1 MTFTEKLPDAASIGS
16 VTLSVKNLD
25 RSINFYQQVIGLT
38 AILISDGAAFMGVN
52 HDPFLILVE
61 KPNAAPTPPRA
72 TGLYH
77 VALLFPTR
85 TELARV
91 IRNVAVRQYPMEGYA
106 DHRVSEAFYLSDP
119 DGHGLELYR
128 DRPRSEWQMSGDQLN
143 MGNDPIDLAE
153 FFAQIESDRSPYTNA
168 PDGTRIGHMH
178 LKVGDAAQ
186 AVDFYTRVIGFTT
199 MQLWHGAGFVAA
211 GGYHHH
217 VGLNHWN
224 SRGGTAAPETCAR
237 LESWMIRVPSATDVD
252 AAAARF
258 DAAGVRYERHDGAV
272 YIRDPWGTEVYIDT

>member
-1 MTFTEKLPDAASIGS
+1 MTLTAKLPDAASIS
-16 VTLSVKNLD
+16 SAVLSVQNLD
-25 RSINFYQQVIGLT
+25 RSIAFYQQVIGL
-38 AILISDGAAFMGVN
+38 APILITDGAASMGVN
-52 HDPFLILVE
+52 NDPFIDLVE
-61 KPNAAPTPPRA
+61 KPNAAPPPPRS

-77 VALLFPTR
+77 VAILFPSR
-85 TELARV
+85 KDLARA
-91 IRNVAVRQYPMEGYA
+91 IRHIAVRQYPMEGYA

-128 DRPRSEWQMSGDQLN
+128 DRSRAEWQMNGDQLD

-153 FFAQIESDRSPYTNA
+153 FFAQIESDRSPYTSA

-224 SRGGTAAPETCAR
+224 SRGGSAAPETCTR
-237 LESWMIRVPSATDVD
+237 LESWTIRVPSSADVD
-252 AAAARF
+252 AAAVRL
-258 DAAGVRYERHDGAV
+258 DAAGVRYERHDGCIHV
-272 YIRDPWGTEVYIDT
+272 RDPWGTEVWIDT